1 MIKSQW
7 LISAKL
13 ILVAILAATLVGFWY
28 FETSIIL
35 KILALILS
43 GAGLVVAFS
52 RVPEKPPLSSR
63 RELLI
68 LFVLYLG
75 LFSLYNLLYGLSIPL
90 YLVMLA
96 VLALVAGLFFG
107 LLTLDR
113 LESLISPPLF
123 WVFVVLVG
131 LVILETFLSLSF
143 WPVDPKIKSLIIVV
157 IFYLIENLIYL
168 YTHNVL
174 KLKRIIGFLTAG
186 FLILGLTI
194 LIIWLGLRG

>member
-1 MIKSQW
+1 
-7 LISAKL
+7 
-13 ILVAILAATLVGFWY
+13 
-28 FETSIIL
+28 
-35 KILALILS
+35 
-43 GAGLVVAFS
+43 
-52 RVPEKPPLSSR
+52 
-63 RELLI
+63 
-68 LFVLYLG
+68 
-75 LFSLYNLLYGLSIPL
+75 
-90 YLVMLA
+90 MLA